1 MPYLYQTTGRRQFI
15 KTLAGGV
22 GAIATM
28 GVFSSFVKDENKS
41 LRFAFF
47 SDTHIPADKDNHYR
61 GFYMVKNLKKIVPQI
76 VESEVH
82 SAIITGDL
90 ARLEGKQED
99 YKKLKQ
105 LLDPLAG
112 KIPVAMALGN
122 HDRRDHF
129 LEVFPVSPGE
139 RQDVKNKYILV
150 LEYHAVRFIILDSL
164 IYTNHSPALGLLGI
178 RQREWLAEYLKNHSD
193 KPVLLF
199 VHHTLGERDGD
210 LQDADRMFNILRPH
224 RHVKAIVYGHSHMYG
239 YSVREGIHLINLPAT
254 GYNFRDQDPVGWV
267 EATITAEKGIFT
279 LHATE
284 GNTQNDGAVKELT
297 WRI

>member
-1 MPYLYQTTGRRQFI
+1 MDCLVINIQSLRDECVVCMVFCFYEKFVFCNIIISRISTMPYLYQTTGRRQFI

-139 RQDVKNKYILV
+139 RQDV
-150 LEYHAVRFIILDSL
+150 
-164 IYTNHSPALGLLGI
+164 
-178 RQREWLAEYLKNHSD
+178 
-193 KPVLLF
+193 
-199 VHHTLGERDGD
+199 
-210 LQDADRMFNILRPH
+210 
-224 RHVKAIVYGHSHMYG
+224 
-239 YSVREGIHLINLPAT
+239 
-254 GYNFRDQDPVGWV
+254 
-267 EATITAEKGIFT
+267 
-279 LHATE
+279 
-284 GNTQNDGAVKELT
+284 
-297 WRI
+297 

>member
-129 LEVFPVSPGE
+129 LEVFPDSPGE
-139 RQDVKNKYILV
+139 RQDVKDKYVLV
-150 LEYHAVRFIILDSL
+150 LEYPGIRFIILDSL

-178 RQREWLAEYLKNHSD
+178 RQREWLEKYLKDHTG

-210 LQDADRMFNILRPH
+210 LQDADRMFKILQPL
-224 RHVKAIVYGHSHMYG
+224 RHVKAIVYGHSHVYG

-254 GYNFRDQDPVGWV
+254 GYNFGDQDPVGWV